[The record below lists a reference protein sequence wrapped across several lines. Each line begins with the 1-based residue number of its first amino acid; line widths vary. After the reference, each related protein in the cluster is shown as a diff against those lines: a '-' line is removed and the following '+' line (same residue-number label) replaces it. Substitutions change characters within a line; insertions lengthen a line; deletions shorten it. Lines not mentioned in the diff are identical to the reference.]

1 MRAKHWYLRTFH
13 CPDCGQVL
21 TASKNKPTPVGHIKT
36 MYCPVCRAERD
47 FEQTELERV
56 KKR

>member
-1 MRAKHWYLRTFH
+1 MRAKHWYLRTFR
-13 CPDCGQVL
+13 CPECGTVL
-21 TASKNKPTPVGHIKT
+21 TAPKNRPTEVGHIKT
-36 MYCPVCRAERD
+36 MWCPVCGVERD

>member
-1 MRAKHWYLRTFH
+1 MRAKHWYLRTFR
-13 CPDCGQVL
+13 CPECGAEL
-21 TASKNKPTPVGHIKT
+21 TAPKNKPTPVGHIKT